1 MQEIV
6 SLAIPFIAIAIFASM
21 VDSLAQALE
30 YMFQKI
36 SGFPDYL
43 ENVTA
48 YILVFLLSLVVCW
61 QGEFDLFVYL
71 NVKFQEVW
79 QGWVMTALVISG
91 GSSFVRYKFGLIKEI
106 PSGVYGLTA
115 NLSNVFKNKPPQP
128 RPSTPPETE
137 EDRSKNTP
145 GATI

>member
-21 VDSLAQALE
+21 VDSLVQALE
-30 YMFQKI
+30 YLLQKI

-43 ENVTA
+43 ENVAA
-48 YILVFLLSLVVCW
+48 YFTVFLISLLVCW

-71 NVKFQEVW
+71 NIKFQQAW
-79 QGWVMTALVISG
+79 QGWLMTALVISG

-106 PSGVYGLTA
+106 PSGVYGLSA

-128 RPSTPPETE
+128 RPDSPSQTDESTEK
-137 EDRSKNTP
+137 DTP